1 MGRFLLTVVLGVALF
16 AVVVYYFD
24 WWKTDTPNR
33 KSNTEPETEEALG
46 ELLYPRQTP
55 RVDWHVGSGS
65 PMNAVVVH
73 GHTTTPEQVDVAAQ
87 VDAKV
92 LCIGDEIPEG
102 TAAAAGV
109 ACLIGEPFLQRNV
122 IQGLADLAVIYRPWE
137 EEATVRPKQVI
148 AKLDP
153 ARILNEVA
161 LRRAKYNAAI
171 AEYKGAEELYKEAD
185 LRAISAEKAYNTIIG
200 GNRLIREEEY
210 REKLLSRNKS
220 FQDKITKKEGIKVAE
235 HEQQAS
241 EIDLKE
247 HTIRN
252 ELPVRCR
259 IKIIH
264 HKGEE
269 AVKKLEPIVQIYST
283 ERLRAEGMVD
293 VPNRSRLHVGMPV
306 FLEPTTEV
314 APRVLMGHRK
324 EVTAVA
330 VTRDPRKPR
339 VISASEDK
347 TVCVWDPA
355 ESSPRWVL
363 YHPDAVRTVAC
374 TPPGA
379 PMDLLLTGCA
389 NGDIYLWELDKL
401 DIKKRR
407 YDVSFADKLKAGH
420 ADGVTALAFGPVGA
434 FFASGGADHRIQ
446 VWKTES
452 REPLYTL
459 SPGISPDGTITALS
473 FTPETKLVAASTDN
487 TLRVYDLHEKG
498 AKQAIDPIPDRS
510 GTVGQLGVDRD
521 GRRMVFDQGRRLQIL
536 STQDGIQTGILEN
549 PDGTTPFVTLALF
562 SPDGSL
568 MLTGGAPEGRLILW
582 RTPGANQRGFELR
595 QYVTREKAPVTC
607 AAFFPDAGLSGKD
620 AGSYAV
626 SGCKD
631 GHVYLWPVPNML
643 EVSQHRVLARL
654 TMVGGAVDSGTRQIR
669 VGVDVDNRD
678 GRFLSGRPVTIVVE
692 H

>member
-16 AVVVYYFD
+16 AVVVNYFGL
-24 WWKTDTPNR
+24 WNSDTPQKNI
-33 KSNTEPETEEALG
+33 NTEQEAEAALG
-46 ELLYPRQTP
+46 EPLYPPQAP
-55 RVDWHVGSGS
+55 RVERPVGTGS
-65 PMNAVVVH
+65 PMSAVVIH
-73 GHTTTPEQVDVAAQ
+73 GHTTPPESVDVASQ

-109 ACLIGEPFLQRNV
+109 ACLTGEPFLQKTV
-122 IQGLADLAVIYRPWE
+122 SQGLADLVVIYRPWE
-137 EEATVRPKQVI
+137 EEATLGPKQVI

-153 ARILNEVA
+153 AKILNEVA
-161 LRRAKYNAAI
+161 LRKAKHGAAI

-185 LRAISAEKAYNTIIG
+185 LRAIAAEKAYNTIVG
-200 GNRLIREEEY
+200 GSRLIREEEY

-220 FQDKITKKEGIKVAE
+220 FQDQITKKEGITVAE
-235 HEQQAS
+235 RELHGAQ
-241 EIDLKE
+241 IDLKE

-252 ELPVRCR
+252 ELPFRCR

-269 AVKKLEPIVQIYST
+269 AVKKLEPIVQLYST

-293 VPNRSRLHVGMPV
+293 VPSRSRLHLGMPV
-306 FLEPTTEV
+306 FLEPATEV
-314 APRVLMGHRK
+314 GPRVLIAHRK

-330 VTRDPRKPR
+330 VTRGPKPR

-347 TVCVWDPA
+347 TVCVWDTG
-355 ESSPRWVL
+355 ESAPRWVL
-363 YHPDAVRTVAC
+363 YHPDAVRSVAC

-379 PMDLLLTGCA
+379 PIDLLLTGCA

-401 DIKKRR
+401 DAKKRR
-407 YDVSFADKLKAGH
+407 YDAGFAEKLKAGH
-420 ADGVTALAFGPVGA
+420 ADGVTALAFNPSGA

-452 REPLYTL
+452 RESLYTL
-459 SPGISPDGTITALS
+459 PPGISPDGTITALNL
-473 FTPETKLVAASTDN
+473 TPETKLVAASTDN

-498 AKQAIDPIPDRS
+498 AKQALDPIPDRS
-510 GTVGQLGVDRD
+510 GTVGKLGVDRD

-549 PDGTTPFVTLALF
+549 PDGTTPFETLALF

-568 MLTGGAPEGRLILW
+568 MLTGGAPEGRLLLW
-582 RTPGANQRGFELR
+582 RTPGPNERGFEIR
-595 QYVTREKAPVTC
+595 QFVTREKAPVTC

-620 AGSYAV
+620 SGSYAV

-631 GHVYLWPVPNML
+631 GHVYLWPVPNL
-643 EVSQHRVLARL
+643 VEVSQHRVLARL

>member
-1 MGRFLLTVVLGVALF
+1 MGRFFLTVLLGVALF

-24 WWKTDTPNR
+24 LWRTETPSNNG
-33 KSNTEPETEEALG
+33 KSSQEVEAALG
-46 ELLYPRQTP
+46 DLLYPRQPARNGWPIGTA
-55 RVDWHVGSGS
+55 S
-65 PMNAVVVH
+65 PMSAVVVH
-73 GHTTTPEQVDVAAQ
+73 GHTVMPEQVDVTPL
-87 VDAKV
+87 VDGKV
-92 LCIGDEIPEG
+92 LFIGDEIPEG

-109 ACLIGEPFLQRNV
+109 GCLIGEPFLQKTV
-122 IQGLADLAVIYRPWE
+122 SQGLSDLVVIYRPWE
-137 EEATVRPKQVI
+137 EEATLRPKQII
-148 AKLDP
+148 AKIDP
-153 ARILNEVA
+153 AKILNEVA
-161 LRRAKYNAAI
+161 VRKAKFKAAA
-171 AEYKGAEELYKEAD
+171 AEYSGAEYLFKEAEAR
-185 LRAISAEKAYNTIIG
+185 LATAERAVQTRIG
-200 GNRLIREEEY
+200 NVPLIAQEDF
-210 REKLLSRNKS
+210 REKMLSRDKS
-220 FQDKITKKEGIKVAE
+220 YQDKITKKEGIKVAE
-235 HEQQAS
+235 GEQYAA

-247 HTIRN
+247 HTVRN
-252 ELPVRCR
+252 ELPFRCR

-269 AVKKLEPIVQIYST
+269 AVKKLEPIVQLYST

-314 APRVLMGHRK
+314 APRVLMAHRK

-347 TVCVWDPA
+347 TVCIWDPA

-379 PMDLLLTGCA
+379 PLDILLTGCA

-401 DIKKRR
+401 DPKKRR
-407 YDVSFADKLKAGH
+407 YDTSSAEKLKVGH
-420 ADGVTALAFGPVGA
+420 TDGVTALAFSPSGV

-446 VWKTES
+446 LWKTET
-452 REPLYTL
+452 REPLYAL
-459 SPGISPDGTITALS
+459 PPAISPDGTITSLN
-473 FTPETKLVAASTDN
+473 FTQEAKLVTASTDN

-498 AKQAIDPIPDRS
+498 ARPTIDPIPDRS

-536 STQDGIQTGILEN
+536 STNDGIQTGILEN
-549 PDGTTPFVTLALF
+549 PDGTTPFETLALF

-568 MLTGGAPEGRLILW
+568 MLTGGAPEGRLLLW
-582 RTPGANQRGFELR
+582 RTPGANERGFEVR
-595 QYVTREKAPVTC
+595 QFVTREKAPVTC
-607 AAFFPDAGLSGKD
+607 AAFFPDAGLSGKGS
-620 AGSYAV
+620 GSYAV

-631 GHVYLWPVPNML
+631 GHVYLWPVPNL
-643 EVSQHRVLARL
+643 EEVLQHRVPARL
-654 TMVGGAVDSGTRQIR
+654 TMLGGAVDSGTRQIR

>member
-24 WWKTDTPNR
+24 LWKSDPARTKD
-33 KSNTEPETEEALG
+33 SSATEADAALG
-46 ELLYPRQTP
+46 ELLYPRQP
-55 RVDWHVGSGS
+55 LRPEWPVGTGS
-65 PMNAVVVH
+65 PMSAVVVH
-73 GHTTTPEQVDVAAQ
+73 GHTTMPEQVDVTSL
-87 VDAKV
+87 VDGKV
-92 LCIGDEIPEG
+92 LFIGDEIPEG

-109 ACLIGEPFLQRNV
+109 AGLIGEPFLQKTV
-122 IQGLADLAVIYRPWE
+122 SQGLADLVVIYRPWE
-137 EEATVRPKQVI
+137 EEATLRPKQVI
-148 AKLDP
+148 AKVDP
-153 ARILNEVA
+153 AKILNEVA
-161 LRRAKYNAAI
+161 VRRAKSKAAI
-171 AEYKGAEELYKEAD
+171 AEHMGAEYLYKETEQRVA
-185 LRAISAEKAYNTIIG
+185 SAEKARSVTIASV
-200 GNRLIREEEY
+200 RLIAEEDY
-210 REKLLSRNKS
+210 REKLLSRDKS
-220 FQDKITKKEGIKVAE
+220 YMDKVTKKEGITVAE
-235 HEQQAS
+235 REQHGA

-252 ELPVRCR
+252 ELPFRCR

-269 AVKKLEPIVQIYST
+269 AVKKLEPVVQLYST

-293 VPNRSRLHVGMPV
+293 VPNRGRLHVGMPV

-314 APRVLMGHRK
+314 GPRVLMAHRK

-347 TVCVWDPA
+347 TVCIWDPA

-379 PMDLLLTGCA
+379 PLDLLLTGCA

-401 DIKKRR
+401 DAKKRR
-407 YDVSFADKLKAGH
+407 YDTGSADKLKAGH
-420 ADGVTALAFGPVGA
+420 PDGVTALAFSPNGA

-446 VWKTES
+446 VWKTGS
-452 REPLYTL
+452 DEPLYAV
-459 SPGISPDGTITALS
+459 SPGISPDGTITALN

-487 TLRVYDLHEKG
+487 TLRVFDLHEKG

-536 STQDGIQTGILEN
+536 STQDGIQTGVLEN
-549 PDGTTPFVTLALF
+549 PDGTTPFETLALF

-568 MLTGGAPEGRLILW
+568 MLTGGAPEGRLLLW
-582 RTPGANQRGFELR
+582 RTPGANERGFEVR
-595 QYVTREKAPVTC
+595 QFVTREKAPVTC
-607 AAFFPDAGLSGKD
+607 AAFFPDAGLSGKGS
-620 AGSYAV
+620 GSYAV

-631 GHVYLWPVPNML
+631 GHVYLWPVPNMV

-669 VGVDVDNRD
+669 VGVEIDNRD